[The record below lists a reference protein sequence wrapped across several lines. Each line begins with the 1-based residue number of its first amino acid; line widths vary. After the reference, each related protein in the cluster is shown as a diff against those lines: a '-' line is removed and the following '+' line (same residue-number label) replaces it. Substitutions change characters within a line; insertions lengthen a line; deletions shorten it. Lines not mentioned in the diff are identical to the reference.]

1 MKKRRTLEEILGSK
15 INAEYNEKYAYIMEL
30 VESGRIKPVLASK
43 KNGKKPALYR
53 EYWELEEEQDYSAL
67 KQELLFNLA
76 SQINITYYQHN
87 LAAYAKERQDVLQ
100 LSSFIQNSA
109 GLLAREAS
117 YNERSFQIWG
127 REKFL
132 LKGEGKKILKHCGLS
147 LEYLHCY
154 STCEPFAYF
163 ALTRQTPQK
172 ILIIENKDTFFSMR
186 RHLLAGNELLFGEQI
201 STLIYGA
208 GKRVISCFQEF
219 AVSAEPYML
228 DAGNELLYFGDLD
241 YEGLGIYEAL
251 AESFAEQGSI
261 KPFVPAYLAMLQK
274 SKGYQKL
281 PTTKEEQNRNL
292 QGSFFNYFSAEVQKE
307 MQNILRQDLYI
318 PQEIL
323 TLLDF

>member
-1 MKKRRTLEEILGSK
+1 MKRRTLGQLLGDK
-15 INAEYNEKYAYIMEL
+15 INAEYGEQYAYIIKL
-30 VESGRIKPVLASK
+30 VDEGKIKPVRTAG
-43 KNGKKPALYR
+43 KNGKKPALYL
-53 EYWELEEEQDYSAL
+53 EYWLLEEAKDYSEL
-67 KQELLFNLA
+67 KQELLYKLA
-76 SQINITYYQHN
+76 PQIDITYYMDN
-87 LAAYAKERQDVLQ
+87 LAPYAKERQDVLQ
-100 LSSFIQNSA
+100 LSSFLQNSET
-109 GLLAREAS
+109 LLTREAS

-186 RHLLAGNELLFGEQI
+186 RHLLAGNELLFGEEI

-241 YEGLGIYEAL
+241 YEGLGIYETL

-261 KPFVPAYLAMLQK
+261 KPFIPAYLAMLKK
-274 SKGYQKL
+274 SKGYHKL

>member
-1 MKKRRTLEEILGSK
+1 MKRRTLGQLLGDK
-15 INAEYNEKYAYIMEL
+15 INAEYGEQYAYIIKL
-30 VESGRIKPVLASK
+30 VDEGKIKPVRTAG
-43 KNGKKPALYR
+43 KNGKKPALYL
-53 EYWELEEEQDYSAL
+53 EYWLLEEAKDYLEL
-67 KQELLFNLA
+67 KQELLYKLA
-76 SQINITYYQHN
+76 PQIDITYYMHN

-100 LSSFIQNSA
+100 LSSFLQNSET
-109 GLLAREAS
+109 LLTMEAS

-132 LKGEGKKILKHCGLS
+132 LKGEGKRILKHCGLS

-228 DAGNELLYFGDLD
+228 DAANELLYFGDLD
-241 YEGLGIYEAL
+241 YEGLGIYETL
-251 AESFAEQGSI
+251 AEGFAEQGSI
-261 KPFVPAYLAMLQK
+261 KPFIPAYLAMLQK
-274 SKGYQKL
+274 SKGYHKL

-292 QGSFFNYFSAEVQKE
+292 QGSFFNYFSAEVRKE
-307 MQNILRQDLYI
+307 MQNILRHDLYI

>member
-1 MKKRRTLEEILGSK
+1 MKRRTLEQLLGDK
-15 INAEYNEKYAYIMEL
+15 TNAEYGEQYAYVMKL
-30 VESGRIKPVLASK
+30 VAEEKIKPLRTAS
-43 KNGKKPALYR
+43 KNGKKPALYL
-53 EYWELEEEQDYSAL
+53 EYWLLEEAQDYSAL
-67 KQELLFNLA
+67 KQELLFKLA
-76 SQINITYYQHN
+76 SQIDITYYQHN
-87 LAAYAKERQDVLQ
+87 LAAYAKERQDVFQ
-100 LSSFIQNSA
+100 LSNFLQKQVP
-109 GLLAREAS
+109 LLAREAS

-132 LKGEGKKILKHCGLS
+132 LKGEGRKILKHCGLE
-147 LEYLHCY
+147 LAELNCY
-154 STCEPFAYF
+154 STSEPFAYF
-163 ALTRQTPQK
+163 ALMRQTPQK

-186 RHLLAGNELLFGEQI
+186 RHLLAGNKLLLGEQI

-208 GKRVISCFQEF
+208 GKRVISYFQEF

-241 YEGLGIYEAL
+241 YEGLGIYETL
-251 AESFAEQGSI
+251 AVIFAEQGII

-274 SKGYQKL
+274 SKACPRL

-307 MQNILRQDLYI
+307 MQNILQQDLYI

>member
-1 MKKRRTLEEILGSK
+1 MKRRTLGQLLGDK
-15 INAEYNEKYAYIMEL
+15 INAGYGEQYAYIIKL
-30 VESGRIKPVLASK
+30 VDEGKIKPVRTAG
-43 KNGKKPALYR
+43 KNGKKPALYL
-53 EYWELEEEQDYSAL
+53 EYWLLEEAKDYSAL

-76 SQINITYYQHN
+76 PQIDITYYQHN
-87 LAAYAKERQDVLQ
+87 LQTYDKERKDVLL
-100 LSSFIQNSA
+100 LSSFLQNSA
-109 GLLAREAS
+109 TLLTKQVS

-186 RHLLAGNELLFGEQI
+186 MHLLAGNELLFSEQI

-228 DAGNELLYFGDLD
+228 DTANELLYFGDLD

-274 SKGYQKL
+274 SKGYHKL

>member
-1 MKKRRTLEEILGSK
+1 MKRRTLGQLLGDK
-15 INAEYNEKYAYIMEL
+15 INAEYGEQYAYIIKL
-30 VESGRIKPVLASK
+30 VDEEKIKPVRTAR
-43 KNGKKPALYR
+43 KNGKKPALYF
-53 EYWELEEEQDYSAL
+53 EYWLLEEAKDYSEL
-67 KQELLFNLA
+67 KQELLYKLA
-76 SQINITYYQHN
+76 SQIDITYYQHN
-87 LAAYAKERQDVLQ
+87 LATYAKERQDVLQ

-132 LKGEGKKILKHCGLS
+132 LRGEGKKILKHCGLE
-147 LEYLHCY
+147 LAELNCY
-154 STCEPFAYF
+154 STCEPFSYF

-172 ILIIENKDTFFSMR
+172 MLIIENKDTFFSMR
-186 RHLLAGNELLFGEQI
+186 RHLLAGNELLFGEKI
-201 STLIYGA
+201 SSLIYGA
-208 GKRVISCFQEF
+208 GKRVISCFQEL

-228 DAGNELLYFGDLD
+228 DAGNELLYFGDFD
-241 YEGLGIYEAL
+241 YEGIGIYETL

-261 KPFVPAYLAMLQK
+261 KPFIPAYLAMLQK
-274 SKGYQKL
+274 SKGYPIL

-318 PQEIL
+318 PKEIL

>member
-1 MKKRRTLEEILGSK
+1 MKRRTLGQLLGDR
-15 INAEYNEKYAYIMEL
+15 INAEYGEQCAYIFSLLNE
-30 VESGRIKPVLASK
+30 GKIKPVRTAG
-43 KNGKKPALYR
+43 KNGKKPALYL
-53 EYWELEEEQDYSAL
+53 EYWLLEETKDYSEL
-67 KQELLFNLA
+67 KQELLYKLA
-76 SQINITYYQHN
+76 SQIDITYYQHN

-100 LSSFIQNSA
+100 LNSFIQNSA

-132 LKGEGKKILKHCGLS
+132 LKGEGKKILKHCGLA
-147 LEYLHCY
+147 LAELNCY
-154 STCEPFAYF
+154 STCEPFSYF

-228 DAGNELLYFGDLD
+228 DAANELLYFGDLD
-241 YEGLGIYEAL
+241 YEGLGIYETL
-251 AESFAEQGSI
+251 AEGFAEQGSI
-261 KPFVPAYLAMLQK
+261 KPFIPAYLAMLQK

-281 PTTKEEQNRNL
+281 PTTKKEQNRNL

>member
-1 MKKRRTLEEILGSK
+1 MKRRTLGQLLGDK
-15 INAEYNEKYAYIMEL
+15 INAEYGEQYAYIIKL
-30 VESGRIKPVLASK
+30 VDEEKIKPVRTAG
-43 KNGKKPALYR
+43 KNGKKPALYL
-53 EYWELEEEQDYSAL
+53 EYWLLEEAKDYSEL
-67 KQELLFNLA
+67 KQELLYKLA
-76 SQINITYYQHN
+76 SQIDITYYQHN
-87 LAAYAKERQDVLQ
+87 LAAYAKGRQDVLQ

-132 LKGEGKKILKHCGLS
+132 LKGGGKKILKHCGLE
-147 LEYLHCY
+147 LAELNCY
-154 STCEPFAYF
+154 STCEPFSYF

-186 RHLLAGNELLFGEQI
+186 RHLLAGNELLFGEKI
-201 STLIYGA
+201 GSLIYGA

-228 DAGNELLYFGDLD
+228 DAENELLYFGDFD
-241 YEGLGIYEAL
+241 YEGIGIYETL

-261 KPFVPAYLAMLQK
+261 KPLKAAYLAMLGK
-274 SKGYQKL
+274 SNFYKQL
-281 PTTKEEQNRNL
+281 PVTKQEQNRQL
-292 QGSFFNYFSAEVQKE
+292 KGSFFAYFTTEEQEE
-307 MQNILRQDLYI
+307 MNKILQQDLYL

-323 TLLDF
+323 TINDF

>member
-1 MKKRRTLEEILGSK
+1 MKRRTLGQLLGDK
-15 INAEYNEKYAYIMEL
+15 INAEYGEQYAYIIKL
-30 VESGRIKPVLASK
+30 VDEGKIKPVRTAG
-43 KNGKKPALYR
+43 KNGKKPALYL
-53 EYWELEEEQDYSAL
+53 EYWLLEEAKDYLEL
-67 KQELLFNLA
+67 KQELLYKLA
-76 SQINITYYQHN
+76 PQIDITYYMHN

-100 LSSFIQNSA
+100 LSSFLQNSET
-109 GLLAREAS
+109 LLAREAS

-132 LKGEGKKILKHCGLS
+132 LKEEGKKILKHCGLS

-186 RHLLAGNELLFGEQI
+186 RHLLAGNELLFSEQI

-228 DAGNELLYFGDLD
+228 DAGNELLYFGDFD
-241 YEGLGIYEAL
+241 YEGIGIYETL

-274 SKGYQKL
+274 SKGYHKL

-292 QGSFFNYFSAEVQKE
+292 HGSFFNYFSAEEQKE

>member
-1 MKKRRTLEEILGSK
+1 MKRRTLGQLLGDK
-15 INAEYNEKYAYIMEL
+15 INAEYGEQYAYIIKL
-30 VESGRIKPVLASK
+30 VDEGKIKPVRTAG
-43 KNGKKPALYR
+43 KNGKKPALYL
-53 EYWELEEEQDYSAL
+53 EYWLLEEAKDYLEL
-67 KQELLFNLA
+67 KQELLYKLA
-76 SQINITYYQHN
+76 PQIDITYYMHN

-100 LSSFIQNSA
+100 LSSFLQNSET
-109 GLLAREAS
+109 LLTMEAS

-132 LKGEGKKILKHCGLS
+132 LKGEGKRILKHCGLS

-228 DAGNELLYFGDLD
+228 DAANELLYFGDLD
-241 YEGLGIYEAL
+241 YEGLGIYETL
-251 AESFAEQGSI
+251 AEGFAEQGSI
-261 KPFVPAYLAMLQK
+261 KPFIPAYLAMLQK
-274 SKGYQKL
+274 SKGYHKL

-292 QGSFFNYFSAEVQKE
+292 QGSFFNYFSAEVRKE

>member
-1 MKKRRTLEEILGSK
+1 MKRRSLEQLLGNK
-15 INAEYNEKYAYIMEL
+15 VNAEYGEQHAYIMRLLDE
-30 VESGRIKPVLASK
+30 GKIKPVRTAG
-43 KNGKKPALYR
+43 KNGKKPALYL
-53 EYWELEEEQDYSAL
+53 EYWLLEEAKDYSAL
-67 KQELLFNLA
+67 KQELLYKLA
-76 SQINITYYQHN
+76 PQIDITYYMHN

-109 GLLAREAS
+109 DLLAREAS

-132 LKGEGKKILKHCGLS
+132 LKGEGKKILKHCGLE
-147 LEYLHCY
+147 LADLNCY
-154 STCEPFAYF
+154 STSEPFAYF

-186 RHLLAGNELLFGEQI
+186 RHLLAGNKLLFGEQI

-219 AVSAEPYML
+219 AVSGEPYML
-228 DAGNELLYFGDLD
+228 DARNELLYFGDLD

-274 SKGYQKL
+274 SKGYPQL

-292 QGSFFNYFSAEVQKE
+292 QGSFLNYFSAEVQKE
-307 MQNILRQDLYI
+307 MQNILWQDLYI

>member
-1 MKKRRTLEEILGSK
+1 MKRRTLEQLLGDK
-15 INAEYNEKYAYIMEL
+15 INAEYGEQYAYIIQL
-30 VESGRIKPVLASK
+30 VDEGKIKPVRTAG
-43 KNGKKPALYR
+43 KNGKKPALYL
-53 EYWELEEEQDYSAL
+53 EYWLLEEAKDYSEL
-67 KQELLFNLA
+67 KQELLYKLA
-76 SQINITYYQHN
+76 PQIDITYYQHN
-87 LAAYAKERQDVLQ
+87 LAVYAKERQDVLQ
-100 LSSFIQNSA
+100 LSSFLQNSA
-109 GLLAREAS
+109 TLLARETS

-132 LKGEGKKILKHCGLS
+132 LKGEGKKILKHCGLE
-147 LEYLHCY
+147 LAELNCY
-154 STCEPFAYF
+154 STSEPFAYF
-163 ALTRQTPQK
+163 ALKRQTPQK

-186 RHLLAGNELLFGEQI
+186 RHLLAGNELLFSEQI

-274 SKGYQKL
+274 SKGYPKL

-292 QGSFFNYFSAEVQKE
+292 QGSFLNYFSAEVQKE

>member
-1 MKKRRTLEEILGSK
+1 MKRRTLGQLLGDK
-15 INAEYNEKYAYIMEL
+15 INAEYGEQYAYIIQL
-30 VESGRIKPVLASK
+30 VDEEKIKPVRTAG
-43 KNGKKPALYR
+43 KNGKKPALYL
-53 EYWELEEEQDYSAL
+53 EYWLLEEAKDYSAL
-67 KQELLFNLA
+67 KQELLYKLA
-76 SQINITYYQHN
+76 PQIDITYYMHN

-100 LSSFIQNSA
+100 LSSFLQNSET
-109 GLLAREAS
+109 LLAREAS

-132 LKGEGKKILKHCGLS
+132 LKGEGKKILKHCGLE
-147 LEYLHCY
+147 LAELNCY
-154 STCEPFAYF
+154 STSEPFAYF

-208 GKRVISCFQEF
+208 GKRVISCFLEF

-261 KPFVPAYLAMLQK
+261 KPFAPAYLAMLQK
-274 SKGYQKL
+274 SKDYPKL

-292 QGSFFNYFSAEVQKE
+292 QGSFLNYFSAEVQKE

>member
-1 MKKRRTLEEILGSK
+1 MKRRTLEQLLEDK
-15 INAEYNEKYAYIMEL
+15 INAEYGEQYAYIMKL
-30 VESGRIKPVLASK
+30 VAEERIKPVRTAS
-43 KNGKKPALYR
+43 KNGKKPALYL
-53 EYWELEEEQDYSAL
+53 EYWLLEEAQDYSAL
-67 KQELLFNLA
+67 KQELLYKLA
-76 SQINITYYQHN
+76 PQIDITYYQHN

-100 LSSFIQNSA
+100 LSNFLQKQVP
-109 GLLAREAS
+109 LLAREAS

-132 LKGEGKKILKHCGLS
+132 LKGEGRKILKHCGLE
-147 LEYLHCY
+147 LAELNCY
-154 STCEPFAYF
+154 STSEPFAYF
-163 ALTRQTPQK
+163 ALTRQTPQR

-186 RHLLAGNELLFGEQI
+186 RHLLAGNKLLFGEQI

-208 GKRVISCFQEF
+208 GKRVVSYFQEF

-241 YEGLGIYEAL
+241 YEGLGIYETL
-251 AESFAEQGSI
+251 AVSFAEQGSI
-261 KPFVPAYLAMLQK
+261 KPFVPAYLAMLAKAGDYKQ
-274 SKGYQKL
+274 L
-281 PTTKEEQNRNL
+281 PPTKEEQNRNL

-307 MQNILRQDLYI
+307 MQNILQQDLYI